1 MKIFISVLVLIFSIQ
16 SWAKADDI
24 KDFQIEGMSIGDSLL
39 NYFSEGEIKK
49 NINSNYYKNNKFTST
64 EFYDDKFK
72 TYESVE
78 INFLTSDKEYTIE
91 GISGAFLCGNDFSKC
106 KNLEKK
112 IKVDISNQFK
122 NLPINSYK
130 KSHSADKSGQSK
142 VFHHIFEYQNGDM
155 IVIET
160 IDWSNQIT
168 KKYRWTDNV
177 NVNLRSNKFNKF
189 LGIAFK

>member
-1 MKIFISVLVLIFSIQ
+1 MRFFLLVLFLVFNLQ

-24 KDFQIEGMSIGDSLL
+24 RDFQIEGMSIGDSLL
-39 NYFSEGEIKK
+39 DYFNEEKIKK

-78 INFLTSDKEYTIE
+78 FNFLTSDKEYTIE
-91 GISGAFLCGNDFSKC
+91 GISGIFLCGNDFSKC

-130 KSHSADKSGQSK
+130 KSHSGDKSGQSK
-142 VFHHIFEYQNGDM
+142 VSHHLFEYKNGDM

-160 IDWSNQIT
+160 INWSNQIT
-168 KKYRWTDNV
+168 KKNRWTDNIS
-177 NVNLRSNKFNKF
+177 VNLRSNKFNKF

>member
-1 MKIFISVLVLIFSIQ
+1 MRFFLLVLFLVFNLQ

-24 KDFQIEGMSIGDSLL
+24 KDLQIEGMSIGDSLL
-39 NYFSEGEIKK
+39 DHFNEKKIKK

-142 VFHHIFEYQNGDM
+142 VSQHVFEFKNGDM
-155 IVIET
+155 ITIET
-160 IDWSNQIT
+160 TDWSNQIT
-168 KKYRWTDNV
+168 KKYRWTDNIS
-177 NVNLRSNKFNKF
+177 VNLNSNKFNKF